1 MLSSDREVKE
11 KKEIL
16 QNDFSIEMTKTL
28 ESEVSI
34 MCNLSKGVEEKGIQ
48 KGILLSIRNLMETMG
63 WLPEQAMEGLKI
75 PEEEKRKYLDEL
87 KKA

>member
-63 WLPEQAMEGLKI
+63 WPVEQAMEGLKI
-75 PEEEKRKYLDEL
+75 PEEQKSKYLEEL
-87 KKA
+87 KKG

>member
-16 QNDFSIEMTKTL
+16 ENDFSIEMTKTL

-34 MCNLSKGVEEKGIQ
+34 MCNLSKGVEEKGIE

-63 WLPEQAMEGLKI
+63 WSVEQAMEGLKI
-75 PEEEKRKYLDEL
+75 PEEEKSKYLEEL
-87 KKA
+87 KKG

>member
-63 WLPEQAMEGLKI
+63 WLEEQAMEGLKI